1 MIGWPEPKILYN
13 RPGFES
19 CHVMFG
25 SVVLG
30 RLFYFS
36 ELQCPHHFCLVGL
49 WGLKEL
55 KEYLAQA
62 GKSLTFGADRL

>member
-1 MIGWPEPKILYN
+1 MIGWPRPKILYN

-19 CHVMFG
+19 AMSLFG

-30 RLFYFS
+30 RLFYFQSFSAHITSAWLGCGGS
-36 ELQCPHHFCLVGL
+36 ELR
-49 WGLKEL
+49 
-55 KEYLAQA
+55 YLAQA